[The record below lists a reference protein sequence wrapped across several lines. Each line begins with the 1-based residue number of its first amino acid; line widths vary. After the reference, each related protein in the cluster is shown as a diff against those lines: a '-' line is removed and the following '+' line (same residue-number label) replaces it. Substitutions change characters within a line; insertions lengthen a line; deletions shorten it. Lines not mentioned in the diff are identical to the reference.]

1 LNVFIIK
8 MEVTYENK
16 KIKIPVKRVSS
27 LGKIIGLMF
36 KKKITENLLFNFKK
50 KTKMR
55 IHSYLVFFN
64 FLAVWLDKKK

>member
-1 LNVFIIK
+1 